1 MNGSRIKVKDMTVGN
16 PMRMIIEFAIPL
28 LIGNIFQQIY
38 SVVDTMVAGY
48 NLGDNAI
55 AAIGATMSLFG
66 VIINIAFGMNG
77 GFALVVTRCF
87 GGHRDDELR
96 KAIAGM
102 ILLDLIISLGLT
114 ALAMMF
120 LKPLMHFMNTPDAIF
135 SQAYSYMS
143 VLCMGIVATMA
154 YNMFSSILRA
164 VGNSVIPLVA
174 LIIAC
179 VLNIFLDIGFIAFL
193 HMGVGGAA
201 LATIIAQGI
210 SAVFAGIYFYRNY
223 KEMLPK
229 RNDFRLEKPRV
240 MELLSNGSAMAFM
253 FTVIDIGGVFFQAAN
268 NSLGEII
275 IASQT
280 AGRRIVNI
288 LMTPLGSIASAAST
302 FVGQNWGAGKKARI
316 REGIRKAC
324 FIEVAWGLIACLL
337 GFVFGRYAIIFTTGT
352 GNPDIIKNA
361 VMCIR
366 IHVVLFWV
374 LGILFVMRNSMQA
387 IGKRTIPVV
396 SSIVELLMK
405 LIAAAVLIPKLGYLG
420 TCITEPTTWI
430 LMTAVLL
437 GAYIKYS
444 KTLLSEQG
452 EKE

>member
-1 MNGSRIKVKDMTVGN
+1 MTGSRIKIKDMTVGN
-16 PMRMIIEFAIPL
+16 PTRMIIEFAVPL

-87 GGHRDDELR
+87 GAHRDDELR
-96 KAIAGM
+96 KSIAGM
-102 ILLDLIISLGLT
+102 LTLDLIISLALT
-114 ALAMMF
+114 GLAMMF
-120 LKPLMHFMNTPDAIF
+120 LRPLMHFMNTPDVIF
-135 SQAYSYMS
+135 NEAYSYMS
-143 VLCMGIVATMA
+143 VLCMGIIATMA

-179 VLNIFLDIGFIAFL
+179 VLNIILDIVFIAL
-193 HMGVGGAA
+193 MHMGVGGAA
-201 LATIIAQGI
+201 LATIIAQTI
-210 SAVFAGIYFYRNY
+210 SAVFAGTYFYRNY

-229 RNDFRLEKPRV
+229 REDFRMERDRTL
-240 MELLSNGSAMAFM
+240 ELLSNGSAMAFM

-268 NSLGEII
+268 NSLGEVI

-288 LMTPLGSIASAAST
+288 LMTPLGSISSAAST
-302 FVGQNWGAGKKARI
+302 FVGQNWGAGKGSRI
-316 REGIRKAC
+316 KTGIRQAC
-324 FIEVAWGLIACLL
+324 LIEVAWGLIACAL
-337 GFVFGRYAIIFTTGT
+337 GFLFGRYAIIFTTGT
-352 GNPDIIKNA
+352 NNPEIIKNA

-366 IHVVLFWV
+366 IHVPLFWV

-387 IGKRTIPVV
+387 IGKKTIPVM
-396 SSIVELLMK
+396 SSIIELLMK
-405 LIAAAVLIPKLGYLG
+405 LMAAAILIPKLGYLG

-430 LMTAVLL
+430 LMTLLLL
-437 GAYIKYS
+437 GGYFTYR
-444 KTLLSEQG
+444 KTLLADN
-452 EKE
+452 